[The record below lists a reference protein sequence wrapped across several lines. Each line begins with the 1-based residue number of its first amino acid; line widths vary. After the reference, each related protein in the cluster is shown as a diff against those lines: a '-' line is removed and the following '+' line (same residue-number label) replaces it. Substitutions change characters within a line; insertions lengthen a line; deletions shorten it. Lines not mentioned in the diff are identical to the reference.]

1 MREQL
6 QAMDSVVSLKRRA
19 GDLLRPRGRLK
30 VPVGR
35 SGRLVGVGIGVAS
48 YVTVTVGAVSG

>member
-1 MREQL
+1 MRLQL
-6 QAMDSVVSLKRRA
+6 QAMDRVVSLKHRL
-19 GDLLRPRGRLK
+19 GDLFSPRGILK

-48 YVTVTVGAVSG
+48 YVTVTVGVVSG